1 MTVRE
6 ATAADVDDVHRIAE
20 ASWERDY
27 PGVLT
32 RERTAAVI
40 DEWYAPSHVRREL
53 DHPTSLLLVAEA
65 ADTVVGFAHATW
77 RSSEEAGYL
86 LRLYVH
92 PDHRRQGYGSRL
104 VGEIR
109 RELDRKG
116 CDRLH
121 AMVLAANDIG
131 TEFYEQFGFERADE
145 SETYIGGE
153 SYPEIR
159 YVLEESDD
167 PR

>member
-6 ATAADVDDVHRIAE
+6 ATAADVDDIRRVAE
-20 ASWERDY
+20 ASWETDY
-27 PGVLT
+27 PAVRT
-32 RERTAAVI
+32 RERPSDVV
-40 DEWYAPSHVRREL
+40 DEWYAPEQVRREM
-53 DHPTSLLLVAEA
+53 DHPTSLLLVAE
-65 ADTVVGFAHATW
+65 DGETVVGFGHATW

-104 VGEIR
+104 VAEIR
-109 RELDRKG
+109 RELARKG

-131 TEFYEQFGFERADE
+131 TEFYDWFGFERADE

-153 SYPEIR
+153 SYREYR
-159 YVLEESDD
+159 YVLDHGDD
-167 PR
+167 PA